1 MPCIP
6 GAGPQFPDPT
16 RRSFPASMP
25 LDLSTLEI
33 LRKRH
38 PAWRL
43 LRSDHAPLVASFLQR
58 AFLAANVRTIPQA
71 DLVERLEDE
80 LFALRERLGADSFPR
95 SAREYLEEWA
105 SPDKGWLRRFY
116 VRGED
121 EPRFD
126 ITPATEKAIAW
137 LESLGERSF
146 VGTESRLLSIFELVR
161 RLAEGSQADPEKRL
175 ADLHRKRQEID
186 AEIARVQAGDLA
198 LLDDTSMRDGFQQFE
213 RSAREL
219 LSDFREVE
227 DNFRQLDRATRE
239 RIALWDQGKGALLD
253 AILGERDAI
262 ADSDQGRSFR
272 AFWEFLLSP
281 RRQEELGAQ
290 LDRLMELPA
299 IVAADPD
306 PRLRRI
312 HYDWLEAGEHAQHT
326 VAQLSQQL
334 RRFLDDKA
342 WFENRRIMEILH
354 GIEAHALGVRDA
366 IPGGDF
372 MEIDDMGAD
381 IVLPM
386 ELPLHTPAVKVRL
399 EDLVLVQ
406 GDGDIDVAALYGREE
421 VDREELAGRVR
432 RCLQERGQATLAQ
445 VVQAFP
451 LERGLAEIV
460 TYLQL
465 GEDRFRAVVV
475 DGAFDDLAWTVPDAD
490 GLERVR
496 TARVP
501 RVLFSRGAES

>member
-1 MPCIP
+1 
-6 GAGPQFPDPT
+6 
-16 RRSFPASMP
+16 
-25 LDLSTLEI
+25 
-33 LRKRH
+33 
-38 PAWRL
+38 
-43 LRSDHAPLVASFLQR
+43 
-58 AFLAANVRTIPQA
+58 
-71 DLVERLEDE
+71 
-80 LFALRERLGADSFPR
+80 
-95 SAREYLEEWA
+95 
-105 SPDKGWLRRFY
+105 
-116 VRGED
+116 
-121 EPRFD
+121 
-126 ITPATEKAIAW
+126 
-137 LESLGERSF
+137 
-146 VGTESRLLSIFELVR
+146 
-161 RLAEGSQADPEKRL
+161 
-175 ADLHRKRQEID
+175 
-186 AEIARVQAGDLA
+186 
-198 LLDDTSMRDGFQQFE
+198 
-213 RSAREL
+213 
-219 LSDFREVE
+219 
-227 DNFRQLDRATRE
+227 
-239 RIALWDQGKGALLD
+239 LLD

-299 IVAADPD
+299 IVASDPD

-342 WFENRRIMEILH
+342 WFENRRIMEIIH
-354 GIEAHALGVRDA
+354 GIEAHALGVRDVP
-366 IPGGDF
+366 PGADF

-386 ELPLHTPAVKVRL
+386 ELPLHTPVAKVRL
-399 EDLVLVQ
+399 EELVLVE
-406 GDGDIDVAALYGREE
+406 GDADIDSAALYHRDE

-432 RCLQERGQATLAQ
+432 RCLQERGQSTLAQ
-445 VVQAFP
+445 VIDAFP

-465 GEDRFRAVVV
+465 GEDRFRAAVV
-475 DGAFDDLAWTVPDAD
+475 DGEFDDLSWAVPDAEGD
-490 GLERVR
+490 GRVR